1 MAPITG
7 KTTVTGIIG
16 WPISHSLSPVM
27 HNAAFAALGLD
38 WIYVPFPVSPERL
51 AQGVAGLAALGVAG
65 FNVTIPHKVAIM
77 DLLDRISPEA
87 ELVGAVN
94 VVAFQDG
101 ALVGYN
107 TDGIGLVASLQREF
121 GFIPAGRSILVLG
134 AGGAARG
141 AVAALGSAGA
151 ARICLANRSPVP
163 ARALVESIA
172 PRLPG
177 LTLAANTL
185 ECLEDPAFLASFD
198 LIVNT
203 TSVGMAGDSFAGL
216 ALPQQKPHLLVYDMV
231 YAPPVTPLLAQARA
245 LGLRTANGIG
255 MLVAQGEAAF
265 TVWTGQAPPAG
276 CMAGAL
282 GALGKPGNP

>member
-1 MAPITG
+1 MAPVTG
-7 KTTVTGIIG
+7 RTTVAGIIG
-16 WPISHSLSPVM
+16 FPVTHSLSPVM

-38 WIYVPFPVSPERL
+38 WIYVPFQVPRERL
-51 AQGVAGLAALGVAG
+51 AQGVAGLAALGIAG
-65 FNVTIPHKVAIM
+65 FNVTIPHKVAIIP
-77 DLLDRISPEA
+77 LLDRISPEA

-94 VVAFQDG
+94 VVALQDG

-107 TDGIGLVASLQREF
+107 TDGIGLVVSLQREF
-121 GFIPAGRSILVLG
+121 GFTPAGRSVLVLG

-151 ARICLANRSPVP
+151 ARICLANRSAAP
-163 ARALVESIA
+163 ARELVASLA

-177 LTLAANTL
+177 LQLEADSLARL
-185 ECLEDPAFLASFD
+185 EEPAFLCSFD

-203 TSVGMAGDSFAGL
+203 TSVGMGGDSFAGL
-216 ALPQQKPHLLVYDMV
+216 ALSAQKPGLLVYDMV
-231 YAPPVTPLLAQARA
+231 YAPPVTPLLAQARGFGMRA
-245 LGLRTANGIG
+245 ANGIG

-265 TVWTGQAPPAG
+265 TIWTGYAPPDG

-282 GALGKPGNP
+282 GALGLPGIP